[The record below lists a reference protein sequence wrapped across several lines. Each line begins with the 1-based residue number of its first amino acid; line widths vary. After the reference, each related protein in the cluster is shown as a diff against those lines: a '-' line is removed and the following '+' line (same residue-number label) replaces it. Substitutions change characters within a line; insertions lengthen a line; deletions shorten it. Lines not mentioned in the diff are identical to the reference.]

1 MCNLHSEHAAYPS
14 PDAAAKVTSSSR
26 AHIPMLLVPE
36 PALAQPLRCIHIH
49 YYRIQPQFPPLAP
62 HTRRTFLVHGK
73 TTSYVVTAVFIE
85 LPVRGAGQQVRK
97 SEKWKDD
104 KIN

>member
-14 PDAAAKVTSSSR
+14 PDAAAKVTSSFR

-49 YYRIQPQFPPLAP
+49 YYRMQPQFPLLAP
-62 HTRRTFLVHGK
+62 HTRCTSLVHGT
-73 TTSYVVTAVFIE
+73 TTSYVVTNGV
-85 LPVRGAGQQVRK
+85 LKQQQVITTT
-97 SEKWKDD
+97 E
-104 KIN
+104 NE